1 MCTPAVRSE
10 DEGALLECLERTCP
24 ELFGSPSAVA
34 GVSLSRSGLST
45 SYDTY
50 LITLRLTAGE
60 ELTLFLKDFGFSQLP
75 KEGLEQRRERELR
88 VYRDLLAGANLG
100 TARYYGSVWDRSAG
114 RFWLLLEFV
123 RGTEVCDCDFQCWV
137 AAAGWLGRMH
147 AHFARRA
154 DLLSTC
160 DFLVR
165 HDARFFHSVAAGA
178 LRSAARCSPDP
189 SNRLARVLRRYGKV
203 VETMVA
209 QPPTLVHGTYRPGQV
224 LVDDHR
230 QAWRVCPV
238 DWEMAALGS
247 GYYDLAYIAD
257 GFDPPRL
264 DEMVG
269 AYRREALGAG
279 MAIPSHD
286 RVKAIVDCYRLHR
299 ALNWLCKAGDF
310 PGAGEKVS
318 RLTAMAEQL
327 ACGVL

>member
-1 MCTPAVRSE
+1 MCTPTVKSV
-10 DEGALLECLERTCP
+10 DEGTLLGCLESTFP

-34 GVSLSRSGLST
+34 GVSRSRSDLST

-50 LITLRLTAGE
+50 IITLRLTAGE
-60 ELTLFLKDFGFSQLP
+60 ELKIFLKDFGFSQLP
-75 KEGLEQRRERELR
+75 KEGVEQRRERELR

-100 TARYYGSVWDRSAG
+100 TARYYGSVWDRSGG

-123 RGTEVCDCDFQCWV
+123 PGTEVCDCDFEYWV

-160 DFLVR
+160 DFLPR

-178 LRSAARCSPDP
+178 LRSAARCSPDL
-189 SNRLARVLRRYGKV
+189 SDRLVRVLRGYGKV

-224 LVDDHR
+224 LVDARR
-230 QAWRVCPV
+230 QPWRVCPV

-257 GFDPPRL
+257 GFEPPRL

-269 AYRREALGAG
+269 AYRREVMGAG
-279 MAIPSHD
+279 MTVPSHD
-286 RVKAIVDCYRLHR
+286 RVKAVVACYRLHR
-299 ALNWLCKAGDF
+299 ALNWLNKAGGL
-310 PGAGEKVS
+310 PGREETVS
-318 RLTAMAEQL
+318 RLTGMAEQL
-327 ACGVL
+327 AGGVL